1 MALLIWTVTLCLCA
15 AAVTLSHDWRP
26 ARLLVANLRHTQG
39 AHCFLNRIV
48 KSLAQGPS
56 KIRRLSKL
64 LITLRDDP
72 SEASWLHLREGCL
85 LASSFSLGVPCT
97 RADHMTQ
104 WKIQFP
110 RVEQHKIWIFFSP
123 NLGHQRHVCETLR
136 CKRCAHKLNY
146 TNIPLSTSNH
156 KENDLVNNK

>member
-72 SEASWLHLREGCL
+72 SEASWLHLREGYWP
-85 LASSFSLGVPCT
+85 ASSLACVSRTLGQTIWPNEKFSSLEWST
-97 RADHMTQ
+97 LNL
-104 WKIQFP
+104 FL
-110 RVEQHKIWIFFSP
+110 IWVISTTCVKHCGAKALQLLT
-123 NLGHQRHVCETLR
+123 NWS
-136 CKRCAHKLNY
+136 
-146 TNIPLSTSNH
+146 TNILFNTYHDDYYKDNA
-156 KENDLVNNK
+156 NNE